1 MIVDKLKLTAA
12 MMFLAIGVA
21 GYYVLASQP
30 ELWRVLAILVGMAL
44 AVATVMQTPTGRSA
58 WAFVKEAR
66 IELGKVI
73 WPTRKETVQTTLV
86 VILLVVLIALFL
98 WIVDLG
104 LIKGVS
110 MLTGRS

>member
-1 MIVDKLKLTAA
+1 MVDKLKLTVA
-12 MMFLAIGVA
+12 MLFLAAGVA
-21 GYYVLASQP
+21 GYYVLTGQP
-30 ELWRVLAILVGMAL
+30 ELWRVLAILLGLGL
-44 AVATVMQTPTGRSA
+44 AVATAMQTPTGRSA
-58 WAFVKEAR
+58 WVFVKESR
-66 IELGKVI
+66 VELSKVV

-86 VILLVVLIALFL
+86 VILLVILVALFL

>member
-1 MIVDKLKLTAA
+1 MVEKLKLTAA
-12 MMFLAIGVA
+12 MMLLVAGVV
-21 GYYVLASQP
+21 GYYVLAQDP
-30 ELWRVLAILVGMAL
+30 ELWRVLALLAGAAL
-44 AVATVMQTPTGRSA
+44 AVAVVMQTSAGRSG
-58 WAFVKEAR
+58 WMFVKEAR
-66 IELGKVI
+66 VELSKVI

-86 VILLVVLIALFL
+86 VILLVIVIALFL

>member
-1 MIVDKLKLTAA
+1 MMLLAA
-12 MMFLAIGVA
+12 GVV
-21 GYYVLASQP
+21 GYYMLAEHA

-44 AVATVMQTPTGRSA
+44 ALATVMQTPTGRSA
-58 WAFVKEAR
+58 WTFVKEAR
-66 IELGKVI
+66 VELAKVI

>member
-1 MIVDKLKLTAA
+1 MVDKLKLTAA
-12 MMFLAIGVA
+12 MMLLASGVV
-21 GYYVLASQP
+21 GYYVLSNEP
-30 ELWRVLAILVGMAL
+30 ELWRVVALLAGATL

-58 WAFVKEAR
+58 WTFVKEAR
-66 IELGKVI
+66 VELSKVI

-86 VILLVVLIALFL
+86 VIVLVVLVAMFL

-110 MLTGRS
+110 ILTGRS